1 LAFLF
6 VFTGLIIGRNTY
18 KFQSPIS
25 SITYTGQDI
34 EFVEYWISLRGWD
47 GCFGSQAAAH
57 DLSTWAAGF
66 GQKRTAKIRAHNKS

>member
-1 LAFLF
+1 VAFRKKRGPVAFRPGLWAGLAFLF
-6 VFTGLIIGRNTY
+6 VFTRLIIGRNTY

-47 GCFGSQAAAH
+47 GCFGS
-57 DLSTWAAGF
+57 
-66 GQKRTAKIRAHNKS
+66 